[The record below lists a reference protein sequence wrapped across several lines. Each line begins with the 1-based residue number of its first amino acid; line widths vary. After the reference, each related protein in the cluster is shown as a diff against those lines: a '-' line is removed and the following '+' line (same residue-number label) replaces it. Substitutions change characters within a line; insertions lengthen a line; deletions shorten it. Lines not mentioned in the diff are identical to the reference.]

1 MTDEERE
8 ELIWRR
14 ISEKVADGVDKQI
27 KSRYFWAAL
36 VFAIASWFGGIALI
50 KSAVESEVSKMLE
63 PARKAAAMYEV
74 MAKQLSGQ
82 VEGLQNKVATVDAT
96 VKDSKERAES
106 VRDDERKL
114 EDELA
119 TFRSAAESA
128 MDGINNRMETL
139 RKTISGLEG
148 QGNKSEILAR
158 LNAPHV
164 TVRLGGSV
172 PADFPAKLSAR
183 MSEGGKYAV
192 TVEGGRPFVGNS
204 SLRLFYNGDE
214 ATAKEIAGV
223 TAEALGQ
230 LGVQDASIPLV
241 NLSGL
246 PIKPPE
252 GSFEVWLNVS
262 NGQLR

>member
-1 MTDEERE
+1 LPTAS
-8 ELIWRR
+8 
-14 ISEKVADGVDKQI
+14 ISR
-27 KSRYFWAAL
+27 SRHG
-36 VFAIASWFGGIALI
+36 ISGGIALI
-50 KSAVESEVSKMLE
+50 KSTVESEVSKMLE
-63 PARKAAAMYEV
+63 PARKAVATSEV
-74 MAKQLSGQ
+74 LAKQFSGQ
-82 VEGLQNKVATVDAT
+82 VEEIKKDATKVDAA
-96 VKDSKERAES
+96 VKDSNERAEA
-106 VRDDERKL
+106 VRDDEKKL
-114 EDELA
+114 EKELA

-139 RKTISGLEG
+139 RKTIAGLEG
-148 QGNKSEILAR
+148 QGNKPEILAK

-164 TVRLGGSV
+164 TVRLAGSV
-172 PADFPAKLSAR
+172 PADFAAKLSAR

-192 TVEGGRPFVGNS
+192 TIEGGRSFVGNS
-204 SLRLFYNGDE
+204 SLRFFYNGDE
-214 ATAKEIAGV
+214 ATAKEIARITGQ
-223 TAEALGQ
+223 ALGQ